1 MTSEE
6 IWQRKSDEELLEA
19 STRLDEYTV
28 EGQRVILAE
37 LQHRRQTGRMDDV
50 ILPGVEGTD
59 AATGG
64 TPADVPSE
72 RGNLLVRL
80 WRGQIP
86 LATTYWGYGVVGHIV
101 CAVLLVE
108 AREMLPTLAAA
119 LVAVVVLAYFVLM
132 LFDLAQRR
140 SIHRGRGVGRAGQD
154 LGRGLGGEDR
164 GALSGGRCRFF
175 LMSLGWPQRP
185 PRQCSREGAVKRGR
199 NRQPRVPAT

>member
-119 LVAVVVLAYFVLM
+119 GGCRGLGLLRVDAVR
-132 LFDLAQRR
+132 DLAQRR
-140 SIHRGRGVGRAGQD
+140 SIHRVRGVGRAGQD
-154 LGRGLGGEDR
+154 LGRGHGGEDR
-164 GALSGGRCRFF
+164 RALSGRRARCF
-175 LMSLGWPQRP
+175 LTAGWCR
-185 PRQCSREGAVKRGR
+185 RVSCS
-199 NRQPRVPAT
+199 QPRRRAAP

>member
-132 LFDLAQRR
+132 LFATWR
-140 SIHRGRGVGRAGQD
+140 SAGRYTGYAAW
-154 LGRGLGGEDR
+154 
-164 GALSGGRCRFF
+164 GALARISVAASVARIAVHF
-175 LMSLGWPQRP
+175 LA
-185 PRQCSREGAVKRGR
+185 AVAGSS
-199 NRQPRVPAT
+199 